1 MRYNSILKGRY
12 NMIVGIYADTI
23 FNLYETE
30 MISKTKTTEEKK
42 EIASFLRDTF
52 WEDVLNH
59 YGNYAE
65 IEISDDDF
73 EEWMGVVGMTMD
85 YHMNESFTDDYDTLY
100 SWLINNGKQ
109 VKVTYCEVDKY
120 LKAID
125 IDGLSE
131 TGKKVIEFLREK
143 RGV

>member
-1 MRYNSILKGRY
+1 
-12 NMIVGIYADTI
+12 MIVGIYADTI
-23 FNLYETE
+23 FSFYETE
-30 MISKTKTTEEKK
+30 MLLKAKTIDEQK
-42 EIASFLRDTF
+42 EIVSFMKEIF
-52 WEDVLNH
+52 WEDILNH

-73 EEWMGVVGMTMD
+73 KEWMDIVGMTMD

-100 SWLINNGKQ
+100 PWLVNNGKE
-109 VKVTYCEVDKY
+109 VKVNYCEVDKY

-131 TGKKVIEFLREK
+131 TWKIVIEFLREK

>member
-1 MRYNSILKGRY
+1 
-12 NMIVGIYADTI
+12 MIIGIYADTI

-30 MISKTKTTEEKK
+30 MISKAKTTEEKK

-52 WEDVLNH
+52 WEDVLNN

-73 EEWMGVVGMTMD
+73 KEWMDIVGMTMD

-100 SWLINNGKQ
+100 PWLVNNGKE
-109 VKVTYCEVDKY
+109 VKVNYCEVDKY
-120 LKAID
+120 LSSID

-143 RGV
+143 RGD

>member
-1 MRYNSILKGRY
+1 
-12 NMIVGIYADTI
+12 MIVGIYADTI

-30 MISKTKTTEEKK
+30 IISKAKTAEEKK

-73 EEWMGVVGMTMD
+73 KEWMDVVGMTMD
-85 YHMNESFTDDYDTLY
+85 YHMNESYTEDYDTLY
-100 SWLINNGKQ
+100 PWLANNGKE
-109 VKVTYCEVDKY
+109 VKVNYCEVDKY
-120 LKAID
+120 LSSID

-143 RGV
+143 RGD

>member
-1 MRYNSILKGRY
+1 
-12 NMIVGIYADTI
+12 MIIGIYADTI

-30 MISKTKTTEEKK
+30 MISKAKTTEEKK

-52 WEDVLNH
+52 WEDVLNN

-100 SWLINNGKQ
+100 SWLVNNGKQ
-109 VKVTYCEVDKY
+109 AKVNYCEVDKY

-125 IDGLSE
+125 MDGLSE

>member
-23 FNLYETE
+23 FSFYETE
-30 MISKTKTTEEKK
+30 MLLKAKTIDEQK
-42 EIASFLRDTF
+42 EIVSFMKEIF
-52 WEDVLNH
+52 WEDILNH

-73 EEWMGVVGMTMD
+73 KEWMDIVGMTMD

-100 SWLINNGKQ
+100 PWLVNNGKE
-109 VKVTYCEVDKY
+109 VKVNYCEVDKY

-131 TGKKVIEFLREK
+131 TWKIVIEFLREK

>member
-1 MRYNSILKGRY
+1 
-12 NMIVGIYADTI
+12 MIVGIYADTM

-30 MISKTKTTEEKK
+30 MISKAKTTEEKK
-42 EIASFLRDTF
+42 EIASFMRDTF

-73 EEWMGVVGMTMD
+73 EEWMDVVGMTMD

-109 VKVTYCEVDKY
+109 VKVNYCEVDKY

-131 TGKKVIEFLREK
+131 TEKEVIEFLREK

>member
-1 MRYNSILKGRY
+1 
-12 NMIVGIYADTI
+12 MIIGIYADTI

-30 MISKTKTTEEKK
+30 IISKAKTTEEKK

-52 WEDVLNH
+52 WEDVLNN
-59 YGNYAE
+59 YGNYVE

-73 EEWMGVVGMTMD
+73 KEWMDIVGMTMD

-100 SWLINNGKQ
+100 PWLVNNGKE
-109 VKVTYCEVDKY
+109 VKVNYCEVDKY
-120 LKAID
+120 LSSID

-143 RGV
+143 RGD

>member
-1 MRYNSILKGRY
+1 
-12 NMIVGIYADTI
+12 MIVGIYADTI

-30 MISKTKTTEEKK
+30 IISKAKTIEEKK

-73 EEWMGVVGMTMD
+73 KEWMDVVGMTMD

-100 SWLINNGKQ
+100 SWLINNGKE
-109 VKVTYCEVDKY
+109 VKVNYCEVDKY

-125 IDGLSE
+125 MDNLSE
-131 TGKKVIEFLREK
+131 TEKKVIEFLREK
-143 RGV
+143 RGD

>member
-1 MRYNSILKGRY
+1 
-12 NMIVGIYADTI
+12 MIIGIYADTI

-30 MISKTKTTEEKK
+30 MISKAKTTEEKK

-52 WEDVLNH
+52 WEDVLNN

-73 EEWMGVVGMTMD
+73 KEWMDIVGMTMD

-100 SWLINNGKQ
+100 PWLVNNGKE
-109 VKVTYCEVDKY
+109 VKVNYCEVDKY

-125 IDGLSE
+125 MDGLSE

-143 RGV
+143 RGD

>member
-1 MRYNSILKGRY
+1 
-12 NMIVGIYADTI
+12 MIIGIYADTI

-30 MISKTKTTEEKK
+30 MISKAKTTEEKK

-52 WEDVLNH
+52 WEDVLNN

-73 EEWMGVVGMTMD
+73 KEWMDIVGMTMD

-100 SWLINNGKQ
+100 PWLVNNGKE
-109 VKVTYCEVDKY
+109 VKVNYCEVDKY
-120 LKAID
+120 LSSID
-125 IDGLSE
+125 MDNLSE

-143 RGV
+143 RGD

>member
-1 MRYNSILKGRY
+1 
-12 NMIVGIYADTI
+12 MIIGIYADTI

-30 MISKTKTTEEKK
+30 IISKAKTTEEKK

-52 WEDVLNH
+52 WEDVLNN

-65 IEISDDDF
+65 IEITDDDF
-73 EEWMGVVGMTMD
+73 KEWMDIVGMTMD

-100 SWLINNGKQ
+100 PWLVNNGKE
-109 VKVTYCEVDKY
+109 VKVNYCEVDKY
-120 LKAID
+120 LSSID

-143 RGV
+143 RGD

>member
-1 MRYNSILKGRY
+1 
-12 NMIVGIYADTI
+12 MIIGIYADTM

-30 MISKTKTTEEKK
+30 MISKAKTTEEKK

-52 WEDVLNH
+52 WEDVLNN

-73 EEWMGVVGMTMD
+73 EEWMDVVGMTMD

-109 VKVTYCEVDKY
+109 VKVNYCEVDKY

-125 IDGLSE
+125 IDGLSD

-143 RGV
+143 RGDVSCDMYQVI

>member
-1 MRYNSILKGRY
+1 
-12 NMIVGIYADTI
+12 MIVGIYADTI

-30 MISKTKTTEEKK
+30 MISKAKTTEEKK

-52 WEDVLNH
+52 WEDVLNN

-73 EEWMGVVGMTMD
+73 KEWMDIVGMTMD

-100 SWLINNGKQ
+100 PWLVNNGKE
-109 VKVTYCEVDKY
+109 VKVNYCEVDKY
-120 LKAID
+120 LSSID

-143 RGV
+143 RGD